1 METAARK
8 IARLDRSIA
17 RTGETVTLQRTAVD
31 AAGAVTVAQSL
42 TLPAWVR
49 ANYPQDTDDGSVR
62 ENRVVI
68 SSTQILVA
76 AGSPPEA
83 FGLPVKDDR
92 ILIQDDTSIIE
103 NVAPIYYGGALV
115 RIELICRG

>member
-31 AAGAVTVAQSL
+31 AAGAVTVALSL

-49 ANYPQDTDDGSVR
+49 ANSPQDLDDGSVR
-62 ENRVVI
+62 ENRVTI
-68 SSTQILVA
+68 SSTQILA
-76 AGSPPEA
+76 EAGSPPEA

-92 ILIQDDTSIIE
+92 ILIQNDPSNVE
-103 NVAPIYYGGALV
+103 NVAPFYYGGTLV
-115 RIELICRG
+115 RVELICRG